1 MLKITNFEAGERG
14 DLCGYAYF
22 FSVITAKNVNILDF
36 GDYN

>member
-14 DLCGYAYF
+14 DLCVTF
-22 FSVITAKNVNILDF
+22 IFSVITAKNVNILDF